1 LEPLELELEPQGQE
15 WVLLELELE
24 PLGQVLEK
32 QGQVLEPLGLEW
44 EPLELELEP
53 QGQVLE
59 PLELELEPQG
69 QEWVLLELEWVPL
82 EPELEQQGQVL
93 EPLGLEWEPLELEME
108 PLELEMEPQG
118 QVLEPLGLEWE
129 PLELEMEPQG
139 QVLALEPRGQV
150 LQQQELELV
159 FLVNDVLVNLH
170 PLRDVPRSLR
180 YSMIDHGRRN
190 AIRPNRHLIL
200 CPLLGV
206 EAVDHT
212 HFPCNLLGVSL
223 QLYFAARSSPVQ
235 KVTLPSVFSLH
246 SGATVHF
253 PIDCWIFFLTLVVPK
268 NSPVQTILPSPSLPS
283 GVQRAQ
289 NPMLFVSI
297 SKEVQSHRLGWS
309 AVLVP

>member
-1 LEPLELELEPQGQE
+1 
-15 WVLLELELE
+15 
-24 PLGQVLEK
+24 VLEQ
-32 QGQVLEPLGLEW
+32 QGQVLEPLVQV
-44 EPLELELEP
+44 LEP

-59 PLELELEPQG
+59 PLELE
-69 QEWVLLELEWVPL
+69 WVTLVKVW
-82 EPELEQQGQVL
+82 
-93 EPLGLEWEPLELEME
+93 
-108 PLELEMEPQG
+108 EPQG
-118 QVLEPLGLEWE
+118 QVLEPQGQVWVLLELELEPQGQVWVPLVKVWVPLELVWEQQELVLEPLVQVLEPQGQVLE

-268 NSPVQTILPSPSLPS
+268 NSPAQTILPSPSLPS